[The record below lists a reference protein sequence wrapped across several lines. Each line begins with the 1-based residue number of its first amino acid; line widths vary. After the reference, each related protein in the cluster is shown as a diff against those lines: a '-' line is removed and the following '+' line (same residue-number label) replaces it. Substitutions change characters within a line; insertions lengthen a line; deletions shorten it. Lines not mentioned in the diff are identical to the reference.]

1 MSDPD
6 GLCCK
11 KSRDNTMDVL
21 LLLLLGLSRHSKQA
35 GYEGDLPGDVS
46 FAHTSHLSLAKHV
59 HHLIPLS
66 CPPCRFNRKEA
77 HPRLDQPLEK
87 TVV

>member
-1 MSDPD
+1 VRKLADLKPPRRKEQEERHQQVLPL

-35 GYEGDLPGDVS
+35 GDEGDLPDDVS
-46 FAHTSHLSLAKHV
+46 FTHASHLSLAKHV
-59 HHLIPLS
+59 HHLIPL
-66 CPPCRFNRKEA
+66 
-77 HPRLDQPLEK
+77 
-87 TVV
+87 